1 MRLSVEYPIYSCVG
15 CIRVRY
21 QQYYLMMSARWESPL
36 RISLWWPFCCTT
48 RIPYFHP
55 WRLHGNP
62 IRISLRHLLGVC
74 SHRASCTPLWYPKV
88 LLSGSSE
95 VRGGGN
101 VWYSRTDAFSSVT
114 VCIWEIRDGCSP
126 GNWFKCLVGRRGCR
140 RAFNQRS
147 FKLKCWLNL
156 WLNRQSYGTPGWSKV
171 SYFEF
176 CLSKFSISW

>member
-1 MRLSVEYPIYSCVG
+1 
-15 CIRVRY
+15 
-21 QQYYLMMSARWESPL
+21 MSTSKLGHHKEDR
-36 RISLWWPFCCTT
+36 RISNSDDKIKTSHYDIRWSSVVAPAREDSNTDMVLDILQDTCLRDGCEKGFRR
-48 RIPYFHP
+48 RIAE
-55 WRLHGNP
+55 
-62 IRISLRHLLGVC
+62 LLCPVGD
-74 SHRASCTPLWYPKV
+74 
-88 LLSGSSE
+88 
-95 VRGGGN
+95 
-101 VWYSRTDAFSSVT
+101 SRTDAFSSVT